1 MIIGSIALTIRII
14 FWLGI
19 LNAVTIALLLFSCR
33 CVPAMSRFKGL
44 MLHPWYKAF
53 FKYHCYLWWVL
64 WTSVII
70 HVTLA
75 LSVYG
80 INY

>member
-1 MIIGSIALTIRII
+1 
-14 FWLGI
+14 
-19 LNAVTIALLLFSCR
+19 
-33 CVPAMSRFKGL
+33 VPTMNLFKGL
-44 MLHPWYKAF
+44 MTHPWYKTF
-53 FKYHCYLWWVL
+53 FKYHCYVWWVF

-75 LSVYG
+75 IGVYG

>member
-1 MIIGSIALTIRII
+1 MIIGSIALSIRII

-19 LNAVTIALLLFSCR
+19 LNAVTAALLLFSCR
-33 CVPAMSRFKGL
+33 CVPTMALFKGL
-44 MLHPWYKAF
+44 MTHPWYKTF
-53 FKYHCYLWWVL
+53 FKYHCYVWWVF

-70 HVTLA
+70 HVSLA
-75 LSVYG
+75 IGVYG